1 MTASF
6 RELVN
11 TAIEAR
17 EPLDTPAFAR
27 LAESASPADLI
38 YWRSQIRLD
47 AAVSDWQRKCA
58 TAPGRLRTAGAVTAS
73 ATLKAWRRARTA
85 QTATALALGL
95 SAVVIWH
102 SRETGPSDPDVS
114 VIAAAPVEPVMV
126 VRPPA
131 VAPVPR
137 TKSGGTKA
145 LAMAEPGVPQPDF
158 AEAAE
163 AAERLAYAFQPV
175 GEQVSSV
182 VQLLIDAVPGS
193 DVFSM

>member
-11 TAIEAR
+11 AAIEAR
-17 EPLDTPAFAR
+17 EPLDTPAFVR
-27 LAESASPADLI
+27 LAESASPADRA
-38 YWRSQIRLD
+38 YWRSQVRLD
-47 AAVSDWQRKCA
+47 AAVSDWRRKHA
-58 TAPGRLRTAGAVTAS
+58 SPPGRLRRAGAVTA
-73 ATLKAWRRARTA
+73 AAALKAWHGTRTA
-85 QTATALALGL
+85 QATALALGL
-95 SAVVIWH
+95 SAVVIWY
-102 SRETGPSDPDVS
+102 SRESGPSEPDVS
-114 VIAAAPVEPVMV
+114 TIAAVPVEPVMTL
-126 VRPPA
+126 RPPV
-131 VAPVPR
+131 VAPAPR
-137 TKSGGTKA
+137 AEFDGSRT
-145 LAMAEPGVPQPDF
+145 LAMAEPGTPQPDF